1 MFFII
6 IIVLD
11 IYIFTRVEKYFKKFL
26 FVVFFN
32 ENAIKIHY

>member
-11 IYIFTRVEKYFKKFL
+11 IYIFKWVEKYFKKFL

-32 ENAIKIHY
+32 QNAVKMHY

>member
-11 IYIFTRVEKYFKKFL
+11 IYIFKRVGKYFKKFL

-32 ENAIKIHY
+32 QNAVKMHY